1 MNWSDY
7 KAQKLTD
14 PEFKKIWDEGELEY
28 QLKCAIIEARIN
40 NKMTQQELAEKVGT
54 KQSSI
59 SRFERGNYKPTWDF
73 LQRLAKALGK
83 ELKVS
88 LIEIQL

>member
-1 MNWSDY
+1 MEWSKY
-7 KAQKLTD
+7 KAQKLED
-14 PEFKKIWDEGELEY
+14 PEFKKIWDEGELEH

-59 SRFERGNYKPTWDF
+59 SRFERGNYTPTWEF

-83 ELKVS
+83 ELEVKLV
-88 LIEIQL
+88 